1 MKVFSPK
8 WICSDG
14 ARSHHFLQ
22 QKASDAAL
30 TQTCRLRPTKHSQ
43 NHNCC
48 TCALTCTLTCA
59 LRVTCLRQA
68 QLAAAVMFH
77 RLISFI
83 TKVKNSVFKV
93 IIRQEVRRQEVGLL
107 FPVWT
112 AMFLNLQMCFNGN
125 FTDVTVIANGPPPAS
140 DWSDHSTVSL
150 VLTNR
155 VRCQVGRSRC
165 VCTLTA
171 SAASC
176 PSNAGQELPSLI
188 TL

>member
-1 MKVFSPK
+1 MKVFSPE

-48 TCALTCTLTCA
+48 TCALTCA

-68 QLAAAVMFH
+68 QLAEAVMFH

-83 TKVKNSVFKV
+83 TKVKTSVFKV
-93 IIRQEVRRQEVGLL
+93 IIRQEVGLL

-125 FTDVTVIANGPPPAS
+125 FTDVTVITNGPPPAS

-155 VRCQVGRSRC
+155 VRCQVGCSRC

-176 PSNAGQELPSLI
+176 PSNAGQELPSLF
-188 TL
+188 TLSCHQVT

>member
-1 MKVFSPK
+1 M
-8 WICSDG
+8 
-14 ARSHHFLQ
+14 
-22 QKASDAAL
+22 
-30 TQTCRLRPTKHSQ
+30 KHSQ

-83 TKVKNSVFKV
+83 TKVKTSVFKV
-93 IIRQEVRRQEVGLL
+93 IIRQD
-107 FPVWT
+107 VWT